1 MRNIRLLLLL
11 WGAMQAQLP
20 PLLDR
25 ELFFG
30 DPEIAN
36 VQLAPNGRWLSFL
49 KPHNG
54 TLNVWLQPLQDGK
67 LGEAFPV
74 TASSKQPITQY
85 FWSQDGEHLLYVLD
99 RDGDENY
106 HLYRIRVSQAAP
118 GQIPPATDLTPR
130 EGIRVVAY
138 TFPKFKPSVAYI
150 GLNDR
155 DPSLHDLYEL
165 NLATGELKL
174 LYQNTEGILGWGIDE
189 EGRIRFAVKTG
200 PEGETLL
207 LQVAQKGK
215 GLTFKKVYETAWD
228 ESASIAHLPR
238 KGKEIYLITNKGV
251 DKTRL
256 VAFDPGSGR
265 EREIHRDPENRV
277 DLGAAVFDER
287 TDRLRLV
294 SYTDDKRRRYF
305 FDPKLEKWFRQWE
318 ERLPGGEV
326 GLGSLTDDERY
337 AIVSYTSDRE
347 PGQYFL
353 WDAQK
358 EALREIGRSHP
369 TLPSEHLAER
379 RPIQIRA
386 RDGAAI
392 PAYLTLPKGI
402 PPKNLPAV
410 LLVHGGPW
418 YRDYWGYD
426 PFAQFLANRGYAVLQ
441 VNFRGSTGY
450 GKAFLNGGNKQWGTG
465 IMQHDLT
472 DVVQQLIKEGTSDPR
487 RVAIMGG
494 SYGGYATLAGVTFTP
509 ELYACG
515 VSIVGP
521 SSIITLIRSVPP
533 YWKPLIK
540 LFYNRVGNP
549 DDPADLE
556 RLKAQSPLYHVERIR
571 VPLLIVQ
578 GANDPRVKKQES
590 DQIVAALHAKRY
602 PVRYLLAPDEG
613 HGFQKYENRMAMIVA
628 IEQFLGDKLGGRIQ
642 PEVPEKIARRLQ
654 EITVD
659 PATVKIPAAENAT
672 VPTATLRLPLHQPL
686 KTRWVYQVSIRSKPF
701 SATGMEEWIPLP
713 QGSWQFVENVE
724 SNDLPALRTADT
736 TFINAQGQMER
747 YHRIQQGAEVSLER
761 KGDKVTGSLK
771 AMGQSLPIEAP
782 LEGKPLYPTSGAL
795 RYYLASLPLQ
805 EGYTARVP
813 LFSLQQQKVTDAR
826 ITVEGQEKILVLG
839 QERSCWRVQ
848 IETEGVKQTVW
859 VDQSTGLP
867 WRNQTVVSGASFI
880 GDRIE

>member
-1 MRNIRLLLLL
+1 MQKIRPLLLL
-11 WGAMQAQLP
+11 WGLMQAQLP

-30 DPEIAN
+30 DPEIASL
-36 VQLAPNGRWLSFL
+36 QLSPNGRWLSFL
-49 KPHNG
+49 KPYNG
-54 TLNVWLQPLQDGK
+54 TLNVWLQPLQEGQ
-67 LGEAFPV
+67 LGEAFPI

-85 FWSQDGEHLLYVLD
+85 FWSQDGEYLLYVQD

-106 HLYRIRVSQAAP
+106 HLYRIRISQAAP

-130 EGIRVVAY
+130 EGIRVVSYA
-138 TFPKFKPSVAYI
+138 FPKFKPGVAYI

-155 DPSLHDLYEL
+155 DPTLHDLYEL
-165 NLATGELKL
+165 NLATGELKR

-189 EGRIRFAVKTG
+189 EGRIRFAAKTG
-200 PEGETLL
+200 PEGETIL
-207 LQVAQKGK
+207 LQVQRKGQ
-215 GLTFKKVYETAWD
+215 GFTFKKVYETAWD

-256 VAFDPGSGR
+256 VAFDPASGQ

-277 DLGAAVFDER
+277 DLGAAVFDDR
-287 TDRLRLV
+287 TDKLRLV
-294 SYTDDKRRRYF
+294 SYTDDKKRRYF
-305 FDPKLEKWFRQWE
+305 FDPKLERWFRHWE

-326 GLGSLTDDERY
+326 GLSSLTDDERY
-337 AIVSYTSDRE
+337 AIVAYTSDRE
-347 PGQYFL
+347 PAQYFL

-369 TLPSEHLAER
+369 TLPAEHLAER
-379 RPIQIRA
+379 RPIQLRV
-386 RDGAAI
+386 RDGASI
-392 PAYLTLPKGI
+392 PAYLTLPKGVT
-402 PPKNLPAV
+402 PKNLPAV

-450 GKAFLNGGNKQWGTG
+450 GKAFLNAGNRQWGTG
-465 IMQHDLT
+465 TMQHDLT
-472 DVVQQLIKEGTSDPR
+472 DAVQQLVQEGTFDPR
-487 RVAIMGG
+487 RIAIMGG

-521 SSIITLIRSVPP
+521 SSILTLIRSVPP

-540 LFYNRVGNP
+540 IFYNRVGNP
-549 DDPADLE
+549 DDPADQE
-556 RLKAQSPLYHVERIR
+556 RLKAQSPLYHVDRIR

-590 DQIVAALHAKRY
+590 DQIVAALHAKGY

-628 IEQFLGDKLGGRIQ
+628 IEQFLGERLGGRVQ
-642 PEVPEKIARRLQ
+642 AEVPEKIARRLQ
-654 EITVD
+654 ELTVD
-659 PATVKIPAAENAT
+659 PATVKPPTPESAA
-672 VPTATLRLPLHQPL
+672 VPTATLRLPLQKPYRS
-686 KTRWVYQVSIRSKPF
+686 RWLYQVSIRGKQF
-701 SATGMEEWIPLP
+701 TAKGTEEWTLLP
-713 QGSWQFVENVE
+713 QGGWQFVESIE
-724 SNDLPALRTADT
+724 SSDLPALRTADT
-736 TFINAQGQMER
+736 TVLNAQGQMER
-747 YHRIQQGAEVSLER
+747 YHRLQQGAEITLQR
-761 KGDKVTGSLK
+761 KDNKVEGSLR
-771 AMGQSLPIEAP
+771 AMGQNLPIEAA
-782 LEGKPLYPTSGAL
+782 LEGTPLYPISGAL

-805 EGYTARVP
+805 VGYSAKIP
-813 LFSLQQQKVTDAR
+813 LLSLQQQKFTEAR
-826 ITVEGQEKILVLG
+826 ITVEGEEKILVAG
-839 QERSCWRVQ
+839 QEKLCWRVGIQ
-848 IETEGVKQTVW
+848 AEGVQQTIW
-859 VDQSTGLP
+859 IEQSTGLP
-867 WRNQTVVSGASFI
+867 WRNQTVVSGASFL